1 MKKNTCLAVLVLM
14 TLTSIVWYGCSKE
27 ADNEPITTGVIYGTV
42 TDDLTDEP
50 ISGVNVKL
58 RPSGTATLTGN
69 DGTFEFKDVEAG
81 KYSLQLSKTGYN
93 DLDDDYV
100 IELEA
105 EKKVK
110 RDVQMRRQIASLQIT
125 NMAGDDIDSLD
136 FGIEE
141 SITSKSFN
149 IFNNGSLN
157 ITCEITYS
165 CAWITSVTPITNP
178 ITPGQTVTITVSIDR
193 TRLSGGANSTM
204 LHVVSNNG
212 SNELRVLATGI
223 DLPTVSTANITNIAA
238 STATCGGNV
247 SADGGSYVTDRGICW
262 ATTNAPTVDNNH
274 VAMGQGTGT
283 FSCNMTNL
291 EPGTTYYVRAYAVNN
306 RGTAYGEQKQF
317 TSSNGLPTIST
328 NAVSNI
334 GATSAQCGG
343 SITNNGGFNVTARG
357 ICWNTV
363 GNPDINGDH
372 TTNGTGNGTFTASM
386 TNLTPST
393 TYHVRAYATN
403 STGTVYGSERTFTT
417 TNGLPTVTVNNVSNV
432 TPTSAVCGGNVTNN
446 GGFAVT
452 EKGLV
457 WSTSPYPTLN
467 DNHAS
472 FGSGNGS
479 FTGSMT
485 GLSLGTTYYVRAY
498 ATNSQGTAYSSTQY
512 NFTTGNGLPTVTTT
526 NVTVSGGSVVSGGN
540 VTSDGGYPVTAR
552 GICYGVYPNPDLSGA
567 YTHTTD
573 GSGTGYYTSI
583 IDTTVGSEL
592 YVRAYATN
600 ANGTTYGNQVE
611 INVDYLMLP
620 SFTYNGHTYRVAPD
634 PLASIVE
641 HAHTSCSTM
650 YGPYTEY
657 MSWESANSYCNNLT
671 LYGFSDW
678 RMPTQEELEM
688 MYQNRVSIGGF
699 IYGYGTTTSGHG
711 YHCLY
716 HSSSGSTN
724 NHVKIYFQWQGGS
737 STTSYESGYY
747 DGPQEGNSSCWIHH
761 FRCHVRPIRIED

>member
-1 MKKNTCLAVLVLM
+1 MLFVASV
-14 TLTSIVWYGCSKE
+14 VWYGCSKE

-247 SADGGSYVTDRGICW
+247 TADGGSYVTDRGICW

-328 NAVSNI
+328 GTVSNI

-452 EKGLV
+452 GKGLV
-457 WSTSPYPTLN
+457 WSTAPYPTLN

-512 NFTTGNGLPTVTTT
+512 NFTTGNGLPSVTTT
-526 NVTVSGGSVVSGGN
+526 AITLNGDNVVTGGN

-552 GICYGVYPNPDLSGA
+552 GICYGIYPNPDLTSA

-573 GSGTGYYTSI
+573 GNGTGYYTSTFVLPAN
-583 IDTTVGSEL
+583 TTY

-600 ANGTTYGNQVE
+600 ANGTAYGAQLTAAHPY
-611 INVDYLMLP
+611 DTLP
-620 SFTYNGHTYRVAPD
+620 TFQFNGHTYKVAPCPNTTAD
-634 PLASIVE
+634 
-641 HAHTSCSTM
+641 
-650 YGPYTEY
+650 EY
-657 MSWESANSYCNNLT
+657 MTWSAANDYCENLT
-671 LYGFSDW
+671 AYGYSDW
-678 RMPTQEELEM
+678 RMPTLAELQT
-688 MYQNRVSIGGF
+688 MYQNRASIGGWF
-699 IYGYGTTTSGHG
+699 LPYTSTTNNPCYPVYWSSAWTTT
-711 YHCLY
+711 YHYYVLWTDG
-716 HSSSGSTN
+716 SSGGNSTLGSNGYVQLGNSN
-724 NHVKIYFQWQGGS
+724 N
-737 STTSYESGYY
+737 GYY
-747 DGPQEGNSSCWIHH
+747 YYIA
-761 FRCHVRPIRIED
+761 HVRPIRMEN

>member
-1 MKKNTCLAVLVLM
+1 MKKTLVLAVLALM

-328 NAVSNI
+328 GTVSNI

-457 WSTSPYPTLN
+457 WSTAPYPTLN

-526 NVTVSGGSVVSGGN
+526 NVTMSGGSVVSGGN

-583 IDTTVGSEL
+583 IDTTLGTEL

-600 ANGTTYGNQVE
+600 ANGTSYGEQVVMNLE
-611 INVDYLMLP
+611 YLRLP
-620 SFTYNGHTYRVAPD
+620 TFTFNGHTYRVAPD
-634 PLASIVE
+634 P
-641 HAHTSCSTM
+641 HTS
-650 YGPYTEY
+650 YTQY
-657 MSWESANSYCNNLT
+657 ISWVAANTYCENLT
-671 LYGFSDW
+671 AYGYSDW
-678 RMPTQEELEM
+678 RMPTQSEM
-688 MYQNRVSIGGF
+688 ETMYQNRNNIGGF
-699 IYGYGTTTSGHG
+699 IYNAYTSQHDYYSYYHTSTIAPANLGLHILIKWNDGSTYYSQQIETSGREG
-711 YHCLY
+711 YMIASHTDY
-716 HSSSGSTN
+716 SN
-724 NHVKIYFQWQGGS
+724 
-737 STTSYESGYY
+737 
-747 DGPQEGNSSCWIHH
+747 
-761 FRCHVRPIRIED
+761 CHVRPIRLEN

>member
-1 MKKNTCLAVLVLM
+1 MRKSIAGILSAVVL
-14 TLTSIVWYGCSKE
+14 LTSTLVWYSCTKDAE
-27 ADNEPITTGVIYGTV
+27 ETTGDIYGTV
-42 TDDLTDEP
+42 TDLLTSEP
-50 ISGVNVKL
+50 IGGVNVKL
-58 RPSGTATLTGN
+58 MPSGEATLTGS
-69 DGTFEFKDVEAG
+69 DGTYEFRDLKPDNYSLFLSKATYADLEDDYIITVVAG
-81 KYSLQLSKTGYN
+81 KKT
-93 DLDDDYV
+93 
-100 IELEA
+100 
-105 EKKVK
+105 K
-110 RDVQMRRQIASLQIT
+110 RDVQMSKQVASLRIT
-125 NMAGDDIDSLD
+125 DMGGNNITELD

-141 SITSKSFN
+141 SITTKSFN

-403 STGTVYGSERTFTT
+403 RTGTVYGSERTFTT

-457 WSTSPYPTLN
+457 WSTAPYPTLS

-583 IDTTVGSEL
+583 IDTTLGTEL

-600 ANGTTYGNQVE
+600 ANGTSYGEQIVMNLE
-611 INVDYLMLP
+611 YLRLP
-620 SFTYNGHTYRVAPD
+620 TFSYNGHTYRVAPD
-634 PLASIVE
+634 P
-641 HAHTSCSTM
+641 HTSCTQ
-650 YGPYTEY
+650 YI
-657 MSWESANSYCNNLT
+657 SWVAANTYCENLT
-671 LYGFSDW
+671 AYGYSDW
-678 RMPTQEELEM
+678 RMPTQSEM
-688 MYQNRVSIGGF
+688 ETMYQNRNNIGGF
-699 IYGYGTTTSGHG
+699 IYYATMNTDVGRYRYHPKYHTSTISPDQ
-711 YHCLY
+711 YHIV
-716 HSSSGSTN
+716 HIVINWEDGSAEYNYIYETDGWTPHTN
-724 NHVKIYFQWQGGS
+724 ANLIRDH
-737 STTSYESGYY
+737 
-747 DGPQEGNSSCWIHH
+747 
-761 FRCHVRPIRIED
+761 CHVRPIRMEN